1 MTAWSSGASP
11 GRMTREAFRRWVEAQ
26 PNGVRY
32 ERIDGKPVA
41 MSPERVVHNRL
52 KRRAWQLL
60 DRAIADQGLPCEA
73 LADGIT
79 VEIGEDQDY
88 EPDAVVH
95 CGDVLDANATS
106 VSSPII
112 VVEVLSP
119 GSRSR
124 DTGAKLSDYFTLPS
138 VQHYLIIDPDR
149 PRIVHHKRGD
159 STDILTR
166 IITAGVIDLSPPGIS
181 LGISDIYQSVGKPGS
196 C

>member
-1 MTAWSSGASP
+1 MVDGALSGLDQPLPPVEHHLRADRGAPRRFHRDRLHLHPVPPPGPPCDPGNQRLTSTNSFLIQSLFQPPQGGATLPPAQHGGDMTAWSSGASP
-11 GRMTREAFRRWVEAQ
+11 GRMRREAFRRWVEAQ

-88 EPDAVVH
+88 RA
-95 CGDVLDANATS
+95 
-106 VSSPII
+106 
-112 VVEVLSP
+112 
-119 GSRSR
+119 
-124 DTGAKLSDYFTLPS
+124 
-138 VQHYLIIDPDR
+138 
-149 PRIVHHKRGD
+149 
-159 STDILTR
+159 
-166 IITAGVIDLSPPGIS
+166 
-181 LGISDIYQSVGKPGS
+181 
-196 C
+196 